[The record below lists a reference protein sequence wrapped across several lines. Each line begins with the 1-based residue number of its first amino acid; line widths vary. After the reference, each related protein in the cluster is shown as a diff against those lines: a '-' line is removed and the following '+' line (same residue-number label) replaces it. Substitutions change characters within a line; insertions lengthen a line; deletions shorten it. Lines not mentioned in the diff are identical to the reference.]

1 MQTTA
6 GSLALLGSHPPK
18 DSFVARKLREAG
30 VVILGK
36 TNLSEWANISLQSSV
51 SGWSDAAG

>member
-30 VVILGK
+30 VVFWVKPI
-36 TNLSEWANISLQSSV
+36 SV
-51 SGWSDAAG
+51 SGPTFAPVIL